1 MEVYAHHCAVLPSN
15 NLQGLKF
22 AWDKRPVSWQRGQN
36 GKFGLVQICCV
47 WSVYVGHAGARA
59 ACQYLILVMFVCVQQ
74 ERAWPIWYEKGKDVI
89 SIGKCYR
96 LRGLFMV
103 ISHTHTHTH
112 ANTQSN
118 LFTPKFEHTP
128 GQEHLHTLTIVRG
141 LSDNLVMVHREQF
154 DG

>member
-1 MEVYAHHCAVLPSN
+1 MLPSE
-15 NLQGLKF
+15 
-22 AWDKRPVSWQRGQN
+22 RT
-36 GKFGLVQICCV
+36 
-47 WSVYVGHAGARA
+47 VYGY
-59 ACQYLILVMFVCVQQ
+59 Q
-74 ERAWPIWYEKGKDVI
+74 P
-89 SIGKCYR
+89 
-96 LRGLFMV
+96 
-103 ISHTHTHTH
+103 HTHTHTH